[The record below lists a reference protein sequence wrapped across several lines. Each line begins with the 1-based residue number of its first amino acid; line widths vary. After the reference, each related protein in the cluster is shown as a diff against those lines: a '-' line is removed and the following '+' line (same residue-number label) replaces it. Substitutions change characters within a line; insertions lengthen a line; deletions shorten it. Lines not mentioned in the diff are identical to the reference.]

1 MVSCYSNYS
10 LKTLHLELERI
21 EQTYNESVKNRY
33 MLLEAF
39 DKLENIKT
47 IADEKSI
54 YK

>member
-1 MVSCYSNYS
+1 MCSCYSNYS

-21 EQTYNESVKNRY
+21 KQTYNESVKNRY
-33 MLLEAF
+33 MLLEAS

-47 IADEKSI
+47 TVDEKSI